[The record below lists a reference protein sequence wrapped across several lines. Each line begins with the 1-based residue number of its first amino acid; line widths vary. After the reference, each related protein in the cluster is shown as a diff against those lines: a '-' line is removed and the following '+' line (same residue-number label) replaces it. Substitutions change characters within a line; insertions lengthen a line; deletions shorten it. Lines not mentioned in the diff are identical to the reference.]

1 MDIKPCPFCGKAP
14 GKPFDNLRDNPED
27 EDEII
32 TCMTIH
38 HECSALGGSQ
48 LWAEGENDEEC
59 IAAWNVRHET
69 AQSTLITELVGALE
83 NAQQYIPIVAVECR
97 GDKCREPWCVSC
109 FGEDDA
115 AKAIEA
121 AGNHRRAITEALTKA
136 KDQTN
141 DR

>member
-69 AQSTLITELVGALE
+69 AQATLITELVGALE
-83 NAQQYIPIVAVECR
+83 NAQRTLAMMVDEDAIKSTTVVIAYANCRAAELECR
-97 GDKCREPWCVSC
+97 
-109 FGEDDA
+109 
-115 AKAIEA
+115 
-121 AGNHRRAITEALTKA
+121 TALTKA

>member
-32 TCMTIH
+32 TCKTIH
-38 HECSALGGSQ
+38 HECSALGGSR

-69 AQSTLITELVGALE
+69 DQATLITELVGALE
-83 NAQQYIPIVAVECR
+83 NAQKALAMMVDADAIRNNNVATAFAQCR
-97 GDKCREPWCVSC
+97 ASEQKCR
-109 FGEDDA
+109 A
-115 AKAIEA
+115 
-121 AGNHRRAITEALTKA
+121 ALTKA
-136 KDQTN
+136 KEKTN